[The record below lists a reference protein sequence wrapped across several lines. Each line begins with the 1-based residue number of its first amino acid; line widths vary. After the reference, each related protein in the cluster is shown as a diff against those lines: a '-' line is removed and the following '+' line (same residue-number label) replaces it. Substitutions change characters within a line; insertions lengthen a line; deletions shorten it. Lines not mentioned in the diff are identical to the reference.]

1 MTVSLQNLL
10 KIGQL
15 KPHPVDAEEI
25 EQLLLAADRNLR
37 DARVTSISAETRFD
51 AAYKAIMQS
60 ALAALMMHG
69 YRPDTKKPGHHM
81 TVLQS
86 VPLTIDA
93 DAARVVVLD
102 ALRRQRNVND
112 YTGDGVDE
120 STVEHCIAEAATLLA
135 EVRAWRKANRP
146 ALLPTTGKKA

>member
-1 MTVSLQNLL
+1 MSLENLL

-15 KPHPVDAEEI
+15 KEHPPAADEI
-25 EQLLLAADRNLR
+25 EKLLAAAERNLR
-37 DARVTSISAETRFD
+37 DAQVEEISPETRFD

-86 VPLTIDA
+86 TPHTIGLPSK
-93 DAARVVVLD
+93 RMVVLD
-102 ALRRQRNVND
+102 ALRRQRNVAD
-112 YTGDGVDE
+112 YTGDDIDV
-120 STVEHCIAEAATLLA
+120 STAENCIAEAKQLLND
-135 EVRAWRKANRP
+135 VIAWRNSHRP
-146 ALLPTTGKKA
+146 ELVPKKK